1 MEERTNLRKIIT
13 IKKVPTPTYPTH
25 KENISNKGTD
35 HYSFTLCA
43 LLLTLFFRWIKGL
56 EKMVAILRFNLAA
69 LIILVSAKGETN
81 NIHTNKLIDK

>member
-13 IKKVPTPTYPTH
+13 IKKVPTPTYPQ
-25 KENISNKGTD
+25 NFSNRGTD
-35 HYSFTLCA
+35 HSFTVCA
-43 LLLTLFFRWIKGL
+43 LLLTLFFRSIKGL
-56 EKMVAILRFNLAA
+56 ERMVAILRFNLAA